1 MKKTTTKTAKSSSRK
16 TSTKSTKSSKKS
28 TTSISAIGTLTRATD
43 RTKLKSDTWVVFR
56 GPSGERK
63 PMLFDSSLTRDT
75 VRGTYSKITG
85 VSKERTRSRRL
96 INY

>member
-1 MKKTTTKTAKSSSRK
+1 MKTKTTKTATSSSRK
-16 TSTKSTKSSKKS
+16 TSTKSTKSSKK
-28 TTSISAIGTLTRATD
+28 TTTFSAIGTLTRATD

-96 INY
+96 MNY